1 MSTTAQPRTSAGAVA
16 GRMDPRGAVGTIERS
31 RLRRVRL
38 AWALLVLNVLT
49 FYGEAARLIPVP
61 DVVGTMVTQS
71 ALIGALLLALSAN
84 RPAAVRPNVFLLLL
98 TLVPIHGL
106 LISLHAE
113 FLLGAVFRAGRLA
126 LFVIV
131 LWLLTP
137 WWDREDRLLVR
148 THLVALWVILGTVV
162 LGLLAAPGLAM
173 TDGRLAGVVWPI
185 PWTQVGHYSAIVAGL
200 SLVLWLSGLMT
211 RSVALLS
218 IGVAVT
224 MLVLTHTRT
233 ALVALIAGVLI
244 AGLSLFTARARVRKA
259 FAAGLVVLSFG
270 ALTVS
275 SLVATWLARGQ
286 DADEVGQLTGRTEVW
301 EAILAAPRT
310 TFETVVGTG
319 LSNKSFNGLPID
331 SNWLATYHD
340 LGLLGV
346 CVNAALLLFVLV
358 VAALRTKGPRRAL
371 ALFLVTYCFV
381 ASFTETGLSD
391 ASPYLLELTLAASLV
406 VSPVSQRLPPLL
418 PAVSRQRQLPPA
430 VSRQR
435 GRT

>member
-1 MSTTAQPRTSAGAVA
+1 MSTTTQARTSAGVA
-16 GRMDPRGAVGTIERS
+16 GMTDPRDAVDRTERS
-31 RLRRVRL
+31 RLRRVQL
-38 AWALLVLNVLT
+38 AWALMVLNVLT
-49 FYGEAARLIPVP
+49 YYGEAARLIPLP

-71 ALIGALLLALSAN
+71 ALLGALLLALSAN

-98 TLVPIHGL
+98 TLVPVHAL

-113 FLLGAVFRAGRLA
+113 FLLGAVFRSGRLA
-126 LFVIV
+126 LFVVV

-137 WWDREDRLLVR
+137 WWDREDRLLIR
-148 THLVALWVILGTVV
+148 THLTVLWLILGTVL
-162 LGLLAAPGLAM
+162 LGLLVAPGLAL
-173 TDGRLAGVVWPI
+173 TDNRLAGVVWPI
-185 PWTQVGHYSAIVAGL
+185 PWTQVGHYAAVVAGL

-211 RSVALLS
+211 RNIALLS
-218 IGVAVT
+218 IGVSVT

-233 ALVALIAGVLI
+233 ALVALVGGIVI

-270 ALTVS
+270 AITVS

-286 DADEVGQLTGRTEVW
+286 DADEVGQLTGRTQVW

-310 TFETVVGTG
+310 TLETIVGTG

-331 SNWLATYHD
+331 SNWLSTYND

-346 CVNAALLLFVLV
+346 CVNAALLLFVFV

-406 VSPVSQRLPPLL
+406 VSPVARHLPPVDL
-418 PAVSRQRQLPPA
+418 
-430 VSRQR
+430 RQR